1 MKESFKGEEMETP
14 MEKEVEVSAE
24 TETAAQ
30 VFDDA
35 ATQLPVVQ
43 QAEVSYT
50 EIPQEDKQIVD
61 GLMREIDI
69 RDSNSIIFF
78 GSKAQQQVTEVSD
91 KMLEGV
97 RNKDLGGAGNV
108 LGEMISVLRGF
119 DLEAL
124 DPNKK
129 PSFLDRLLGKAK
141 PLTKI
146 FQRYEEVRK
155 QVDSVTDRL
164 EAHKTTLLTDI
175 TTLDRLYGATL
186 DYFHQLEL
194 YITAGVEK
202 LRLLDEETIPAQAR
216 KAEESDD
223 VLQAQQL
230 RDLRA
235 RRDDLDRRIHDL
247 RLTRQ
252 VAMQSLPAIRLV
264 QENDKGLVNKINST
278 LINTVPLWRQQ
289 LATAVAIYRSGDAA
303 KAVKAATDL
312 TNDLLESNAENL
324 KQANAEAR
332 RQIERGVFDIESIK
346 KANQLLIET
355 VEESLQIADA
365 GKKKRAEALGQL
377 EEMETELKKTLVA
390 AVGGRQDTDKITG
403 NSSQGK

>member
-1 MKESFKGEEMETP
+1 MKVSSKGEKMETTT
-14 MEKEVEVSAE
+14 EKETKISAE
-24 TETAAQ
+24 TEAAAQ
-30 VFDDA
+30 VFDNEA
-35 ATQLPVVQ
+35 IQLPALREELLPYADVPGPDK
-43 QAEVSYT
+43 
-50 EIPQEDKQIVD
+50 EIVN
-61 GLMREIDI
+61 GLMAEIDI

-78 GSKAQQQVTEVSD
+78 GSKAQQQVTEISD

-129 PSFLDRLLGKAK
+129 VSFWSRLFGKAK

-155 QVDSVTDRL
+155 QVDSVTDKL
-164 EAHKTTLLTDI
+164 ETHKTTLLTDI

-186 DYFHQLEL
+186 DYFHQLEM
-194 YITAGVEK
+194 YITAGEEK
-202 LRLLDEETIPAQAR
+202 LRQLDEETIPVQNK
-216 KAEESDD
+216 KAEEADD

-235 RRDDLDRRIHDL
+235 RRDDLDRRVHDL

-264 QENDKGLVNKINST
+264 QENDKGLINKINST
-278 LINTVPLWRQQ
+278 LVNTVPLWRQQ

-303 KAVKAATDL
+303 RAVKAATDL

-324 KQANAEAR
+324 KEANAEAR

-346 KANQLLIET
+346 KANQLLIDT
-355 VEESLQIADA
+355 VEESLQIADE

-390 AVGGRQDTDKITG
+390 AGSGAGRQDTEKIVEST
-403 NSSQGK
+403 KE

>member
-1 MKESFKGEEMETP
+1 MTTTTQ
-14 MEKEVEVSAE
+14 EKIQVSAA
-24 TETAAQ
+24 TEAAAQ
-30 VFDDA
+30 VFNNEA
-35 ATQLPVVQ
+35 KLLPVL
-43 QAEVSYT
+43 AEELLPYGEVSS
-50 EIPQEDKQIVD
+50 QDKDIID
-61 GLMREIDI
+61 GLMAKIDI
-69 RDSNSIIFF
+69 HDSNSIIFF
-78 GSKAQQQVTEVSD
+78 GSQAQQQITEVSD
-91 KMLEGV
+91 QMLEGV

-108 LGEMISVLRGF
+108 LGDMISVLRGF

-129 PSFLDRLLGKAK
+129 VSFFSRLFGKAK

-155 QVDSVTDRL
+155 QVDSVTDKL
-164 EAHKTTLLTDI
+164 ETHKTTLLTDI
-175 TTLDRLYGATL
+175 TTLDRLYSATL
-186 DYFHQLEL
+186 DFFHQLEM
-194 YITAGVEK
+194 YITAGEEK
-202 LRLLDEETIPAQAR
+202 LRLLDLETIPALAK
-216 KAEESDD
+216 KAEEVDD

-235 RRDDLDRRIHDL
+235 SRDDLDRRVHDL

-264 QENDKGLVNKINST
+264 QENDKGLINKINST
-278 LINTVPLWRQQ
+278 LVNTVPLWRQQ

-312 TNDLLESNAENL
+312 TNELLVNNAENL
-324 KQANAEAR
+324 KEANAEAR

-355 VEESLQIADA
+355 VEESLQIADE
-365 GKKKRAEALGQL
+365 GKLRRSEALGQL

-390 AVGGRQDTDKITG
+390 ASSGVQAQKQATEQITKTE
-403 NSSQGK
+403 QK

>member
-1 MKESFKGEEMETP
+1 MEATN
-14 MEKEVEVSAE
+14 EKKTEVSAE

-30 VFDDA
+30 VFDHA
-35 ATQLPVVQ
+35 ATQLPILRQ
-43 QAEVSYT
+43 ELLPFE
-50 EIPQEDKQIVD
+50 EIPQEDKQVVS
-61 GLMREIDI
+61 GLMGEIDI
-69 RDSNSIIFF
+69 QDSNSIIFF
-78 GSKAQQQVTEVSD
+78 GSKAQQQVTEISD

-129 PSFLDRLLGKAK
+129 PSFFARLFGKAK

-155 QVDSVTDRL
+155 QVDSVTDKL
-164 EAHKTTLLTDI
+164 ETHKTTLLTDI

-194 YITAGVEK
+194 YITAGEEK
-202 LRLLDEETIPAQAR
+202 LRQLDEETIPVQAK
-216 KAEESDD
+216 KAEESND

-235 RRDDLDRRIHDL
+235 RRDDLDRRVHDL

-264 QENDKGLVNKINST
+264 QENDKGLINKINST
-278 LINTVPLWRQQ
+278 LVNTVPLWRQQ

-324 KQANAEAR
+324 KEANAEAR

-346 KANQLLIET
+346 KANRLLIET
-355 VEESLQIADA
+355 VEESLQIADE

-390 AVGGRQDTDKITG
+390 AVSHQDTEKIVEPT
-403 NSSQGK
+403 KE

>member
-1 MKESFKGEEMETP
+1 METTA
-14 MEKEVEVSAE
+14 ENEIKVNAE
-24 TETAAQ
+24 TEAAARI
-30 VFDDA
+30 FENSA
-35 ATQLPVVQ
+35 IQLP
-43 QAEVSYT
+43 ALRRDLLPYA
-50 EIPQEDKQIVD
+50 EIPAEDKQVVS
-61 GLMREIDI
+61 GLMQEIDI
-69 RDSNSIIFF
+69 QDSNSIIFF
-78 GSKAQQQVTEVSD
+78 GSKAQQQVTEISD

-97 RNKDLGGAGNV
+97 RNKDLGGAGKV

-129 PSFLDRLLGKAK
+129 PSFFARLFGKAK

-155 QVDSVTDRL
+155 QVDSVTDKL
-164 EAHKTTLLTDI
+164 ETHKTTLLTDI

-194 YITAGVEK
+194 YITAGEEK
-202 LRLLDEETIPAQAR
+202 LRQLDEETIPAQA
-216 KAEESDD
+216 KQVKESDD

-235 RRDDLDRRIHDL
+235 RRDDLDRRVHDL

-264 QENDKGLVNKINST
+264 QENDKGLINKINST
-278 LINTVPLWRQQ
+278 LVNTIPLWRQQ

-303 KAVKAATDL
+303 RAVKAATDL

-324 KQANAEAR
+324 KEANAEAR

-346 KANQLLIET
+346 KANRLLIET
-355 VEESLQIADA
+355 VEESLQIADE

-390 AVGGRQDTDKITG
+390 ASSGTRKVGGEKVAEPTEK
-403 NSSQGK
+403 

>member
-1 MKESFKGEEMETP
+1 METTT
-14 MEKEVEVSAE
+14 EKKTEVSAE

-30 VFDDA
+30 FFDHA
-35 ATQLPVVQ
+35 ATQLPVLRQ
-43 QAEVSYT
+43 ELLPFK
-50 EIPQEDKQIVD
+50 EIPQEDKQLVS
-61 GLMREIDI
+61 GLMEEIDI
-69 RDSNSIIFF
+69 QDSNSIIFF
-78 GSKAQQQVTEVSD
+78 GSKAQQQVTEISD

-129 PSFLDRLLGKAK
+129 PSFFARLFGKAK

-155 QVDSVTDRL
+155 QVDSVTDKL
-164 EAHKTTLLTDI
+164 ETHKTTLLTDI

-194 YITAGVEK
+194 YITAGEEK
-202 LRLLDEETIPAQAR
+202 LRRLDEETIPVQA
-216 KAEESDD
+216 KQAEESDD

-230 RDLRA
+230 RDLRS

-247 RLTRQ
+247 RLTRH

-264 QENDKGLVNKINST
+264 QENDKGLINKINST
-278 LINTVPLWRQQ
+278 LVNTVPLWRQQ

-324 KQANAEAR
+324 KEANAESR

-346 KANQLLIET
+346 KANRLLIET
-355 VEESLQIADA
+355 VEESLQIADE

-390 AVGGRQDTDKITG
+390 AGSGVSRQDTVKIAE
-403 NSSQGK
+403 SIK

>member
-1 MKESFKGEEMETP
+1 METTTQKKI
-14 MEKEVEVSAE
+14 EL
-24 TETAAQ
+24 
-30 VFDDA
+30 DA
-35 ATQLPVVQ
+35 ATEAAAQIFNNESRNLPVLSEELLPYGEVQ
-43 QAEVSYT
+43 GH
-50 EIPQEDKQIVD
+50 DKEIVD
-61 GLMREIDI
+61 GLMAEIDM

-78 GSKAQQQVTEVSD
+78 GSQAQQQITEVSD
-91 KMLEGV
+91 QMLEGV

-129 PSFLDRLLGKAK
+129 VSFFSRLFGKAK

-155 QVDSVTDRL
+155 QVDSVTDQL
-164 EAHKTTLLTDI
+164 ETHKTTLLTDI
-175 TTLDRLYGATL
+175 TTLDRLYSTTL
-186 DYFHQLEL
+186 DFFHQLEM
-194 YITAGVEK
+194 YITAGDEK
-202 LRLLDEETIPAQAR
+202 LHLLDKESIPAL
-216 KAEESDD
+216 AEKTEEADS

-235 RRDDLDRRIHDL
+235 SRDDLDRRVHDL

-264 QENDKGLVNKINST
+264 QENDKGLINKINST
-278 LINTVPLWRQQ
+278 LVNTVPLWRQQ

-312 TNDLLESNAENL
+312 TNELLVNNAENL
-324 KQANAEAR
+324 KEANAEAR

-346 KANQLLIET
+346 KANLLLIET
-355 VEESLQIADA
+355 VEESLQIADE
-365 GKKKRAEALGQL
+365 GKLRRSEALGQL
-377 EEMETELKKTLVA
+377 EEMETELKKTLA
-390 AVGGRQDTDKITG
+390 AASSGVPKQATEQITKTE
-403 NSSQGK
+403 QK